1 MKLNPGSELKAACF
15 LFDMDGTLIDSTPVV
30 ERVWRR
36 WAERRGITFDSFRHT
51 MHGRRAVDTMRDV
64 LPPGADITT
73 DLAIIDREELEET
86 EGIIAIPGALELLT
100 TLPRNAWALVT
111 SAQRPL
117 AQIRLQAAGLPWPDI
132 AVTAEDIHAGK
143 PDPECYR
150 LALHR
155 LGRTAD
161 QAIVFEDAPAGI
173 AAGLAAGCRTLAVT
187 AATKRVPTEVEWL
200 EDFRCLEWLGVDA
213 TGHNCLRVR

>member
-1 MKLNPGSELKAACF
+1 MKLTSGSELKAACF

-30 ERVWRR
+30 ERVWSR
-36 WAERRGITFDSFRHT
+36 WAERRGIPFDSFRHT

-64 LPPGADITT
+64 LPPGADLTA

-100 TLPRNAWALVT
+100 TLPRDAWALVT
-111 SAQRPL
+111 SAQHSL
-117 AQIRLQAAGLPWPDI
+117 AQLRLRAAGLPWPDT

-143 PDPECYR
+143 PDPGCYR
-150 LALHR
+150 LALQR

-161 QAIVFEDAPAGI
+161 QALVFEDAPAGI

-187 AATKRVPTEVEWL
+187 AATKRAPAEVPWL
-200 EDFRCLEWLGVDA
+200 EDFTCLEWLGVDA
-213 TGHNCLRVR
+213 AGNSCLRAR

>member
-1 MKLNPGSELKAACF
+1 MKLTSGSELKAACF

-30 ERVWRR
+30 ERVWSR
-36 WAERRGITFDSFRHT
+36 WAEWRGIPFDSFRHT

-64 LPPGADITT
+64 LPPGADLTA

-100 TLPRNAWALVT
+100 TLPRDAWALVT
-111 SAQRPL
+111 SAQHSL
-117 AQIRLQAAGLPWPDI
+117 AQLRLQAAGLPWPDT

-143 PDPECYR
+143 PDPGCYR
-150 LALHR
+150 LALQR

-161 QAIVFEDAPAGI
+161 QALVFEDAPAGI

-187 AATKRVPTEVEWL
+187 AATKRAPAEVPWL
-200 EDFRCLEWLGVDA
+200 EDFTCLEWLGVDA
-213 TGHNCLRVR
+213 AGNSCLRVR